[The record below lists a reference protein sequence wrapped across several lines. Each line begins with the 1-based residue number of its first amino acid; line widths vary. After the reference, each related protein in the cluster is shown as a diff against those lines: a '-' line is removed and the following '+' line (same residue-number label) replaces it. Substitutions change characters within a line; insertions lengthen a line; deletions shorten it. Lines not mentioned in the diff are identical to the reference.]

1 MLLQPS
7 VFLSP
12 PYPSQRGNLVSWER
26 GRSIKNASLDLSVPW
41 VETIPKLWCLN
52 HVSVVK
58 GTLNGECVIF
68 GKFGRASSCSIGS
81 V

>member
-1 MLLQPS
+1 M
-7 VFLSP
+7 
-12 PYPSQRGNLVSWER
+12 SWER

-58 GTLNGECVIF
+58 GTLNGECVILVDF
-68 GKFGRASSCSIGS
+68 SELLLVALAVFVLPPGQRT
-81 V
+81 